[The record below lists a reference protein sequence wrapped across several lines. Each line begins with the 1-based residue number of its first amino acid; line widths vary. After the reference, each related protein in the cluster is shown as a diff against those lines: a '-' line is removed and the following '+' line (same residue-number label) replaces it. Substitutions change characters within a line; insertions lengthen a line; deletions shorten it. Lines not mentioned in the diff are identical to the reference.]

1 MSKPN
6 TIIKNWPKYLL
17 QWGVLIAI
25 IVHITGLI
33 KTQNGVDPEAYCP
46 MGGLQ
51 ALSTWLAQGSLPCSM
66 SSVQIFMGLA
76 LVLATVLLSKLFCAF
91 LCPIGTVEDILAK
104 IRRKLH
110 LKGIKIRSYSLI
122 DKVLRIIKYV
132 LVFWIFYMTVSS
144 SELFC
149 KKLDPYYA
157 VATGFK
163 GEIILW
169 MSIITVGITILA
181 GFFIDRF
188 WCRYICP
195 LGAISN
201 SFKFWIWTGALFLIY
216 YLFVKSGIAIPW
228 WVLLALFCILGYI
241 LEICH
246 RRPKAQILYMM
257 KDADKCNH
265 CGACTKQCPYHIDIN
280 SFNDGRI
287 NAVDCTLCSECAA
300 VCRQGALNIGFFKSR
315 GSKWLKTLPA
325 IMTMIL
331 FIVALQIGKDFEIPT
346 IDETW
351 GNAPEKVETTMVE
364 GLRSV
369 KCYGSSKAFKTRLE
383 KIPGIYGVKTYV
395 KHHRALIT
403 YDPKV
408 TDSEKIKAAIYVPSK
423 FRVATPHISEYDSLK
438 VITIRTEKMYDKMDI
453 NYVGLQMRQ
462 MGKKIYGLESE
473 FACPLILRV
482 YVAPNETLTDEWFK
496 KVIELKKLEM
506 PQHGGGTKTIDV
518 DFKFVKMEDEIK
530 YISTEDYIRKMFT
543 PFKAEFT
550 SRVKE
555 NEGKQQYIYEIS
567 DPNYEK
573 PIVLRNMPFL
583 SNHLSREEGI
593 IGVYLE
599 LNDMLEPSIRI
610 RYASPMSSEKVWE
623 MITLPIW
630 TITYS
635 KDDIR
640 EIPAKFTF
648 KTPGKE
654 IKL

>member
-1 MSKPN
+1 MSKPK

-66 SSVQIFMGLA
+66 SSVQILMGLA
-76 LVLATVLLSKLFCAF
+76 LILATILLSKLFCAF

-216 YLFVKSGIAIPW
+216 YLLIKSGVAIPW
-228 WVLLALFCILGYI
+228 WVLLALFCTLGYI
-241 LEICH
+241 LEICY

-265 CGACTKQCPYHIDIN
+265 CGVCTKYCPYHIDIN

-287 NAVDCTLCSECAA
+287 NSVDCTLCSECAA
-300 VCRQGALNIGFFKSR
+300 VCRQEALNIGFFKSR
-315 GSKWLKTLPA
+315 GSKWLKTIPA
-325 IMTMIL
+325 ILTVIL
-331 FIVALQIGKDFEIPT
+331 FVIALQVGKDFEIPT

-369 KCYGSSKAFKTRLE
+369 KCYGSSKAFKARLE

-403 YDPKV
+403 YDPKL
-408 TDSEKIKAAIYVPSK
+408 TNPEKIQSAIYVPSK
-423 FRVATPHISEYDSLK
+423 FRVATPNIHEYDSLK

-482 YVAPNETLTDEWFK
+482 YVAPNETLTDDWFK

-518 DFKFVKMEDEIK
+518 DFKFVKMEDDIE
-530 YISTEDYIRKMFT
+530 YISTEDYIRKMFS
-543 PFKAEFT
+543 PFKAEFA
-550 SRVKE
+550 SRVKD

-593 IGVYLE
+593 IGIYLE
-599 LNDMLEPSIRI
+599 LNDKLEPSIRI
-610 RYASPMSSEKVWE
+610 RYASPMSSERVWE
-623 MITLPIW
+623 LITLPTW

-640 EIPAKFTF
+640 EIPAKFNF